1 MPPSLNKVV
10 IVIVGLNEKFCGAD
24 KSIKRRVVGKKG
36 ERRGKGRR
44 EDEKERRGKE
54 RKEEE
59 EERRGKERKGEKM
72 RLGGKEK

>member
-36 ERRGKGRR
+36 ERRGK
-44 EDEKERRGKE
+44 ERR
-54 RKEEE
+54 EEE
-59 EERRGKERKGEKM
+59 EERRK
-72 RLGGKEK
+72 